1 MAMSMFGRGAKGAAG
16 MAVKSMQNST
26 KATGFKAS
34 YKMADT
40 QKINLLL
47 KRAVSTHSIRYTRTY
62 DMLMFCMCTYDCPVL
77 FLPNSSHS

>member
-40 QKINLLL
+40 QKINLLPPL
-47 KRAVSTHSIRYTRTY
+47 SQPQSVSLLTPQRVSFNILTFKP
-62 DMLMFCMCTYDCPVL
+62 L
-77 FLPNSSHS
+77 

>member
-16 MAVKSMQNST
+16 MAVKSMQNSS

-40 QKINLLL
+40 QKINLLPPI
-47 KRAVSTHSIRYTRTY
+47 SQ
-62 DMLMFCMCTYDCPVL
+62 P
-77 FLPNSSHS
+77 

>member
-16 MAVKSMQNST
+16 MAVKSMQNSS

-40 QKINLLL
+40 QKNKFVATIT
-47 KRAVSTHSIRYTRTY
+47 SQ
-62 DMLMFCMCTYDCPVL
+62 P
-77 FLPNSSHS
+77 

>member
-16 MAVKSMQNST
+16 MAVKSMQNSS

-40 QKINLLL
+40 QKINLLPPLHPSRNLSLFFLRKIHRIQTSVL
-47 KRAVSTHSIRYTRTY
+47 KYTRI
-62 DMLMFCMCTYDCPVL
+62 
-77 FLPNSSHS
+77 

>member
-16 MAVKSMQNST
+16 MAVKSMQNSS

-40 QKINLLL
+40 QKNKFVATNISHICSRNL
-47 KRAVSTHSIRYTRTY
+47 S
-62 DMLMFCMCTYDCPVL
+62 L
-77 FLPNSSHS
+77 FLLRNECPLIYSHLKPL